1 MYSDIPACIPV
12 FTRAHTCSVTPPRLG
27 AEWDRDYKPVFQESL
42 ESPQTEIPTLFLSYV
57 EFLNKN
63 FLKTIPALSKFESYS
78 SVLKMVLS
86 CDLLPLGVPG
96 DLRCHCH
103 TGFVLLFHFL
113 GLFLRACTGEGCAG
127 AGTPTGP
134 PPHHPPSLA
143 LSSPIPH
150 PPLSLHHPHSHP
162 TPSLCPRWSQWGHPP
177 CGLCVSGQ
185 LLKVTFVS
193 VVLCA
198 LSWLLGGPCRSPLSP
213 SSPHFPRT
221 PTPCLGGS
229 SGAGCPLPLGCEQ
242 WSEQPFILP
251 AGVKCI
257 LC

>member
-1 MYSDIPACIPV
+1 
-12 FTRAHTCSVTPPRLG
+12 
-27 AEWDRDYKPVFQESL
+27 
-42 ESPQTEIPTLFLSYV
+42 
-57 EFLNKN
+57 
-63 FLKTIPALSKFESYS
+63 
-78 SVLKMVLS
+78 MVLS

-96 DLRCHCH
+96 TCTVPATPSSSCCS
-103 TGFVLLFHFL
+103 TSWACFCGPAL
-113 GLFLRACTGEGCAG
+113 GKAVPGR
-127 AGTPTGP
+127 GP
-134 PPHHPPSLA
+134 PQDPL
-143 LSSPIPH
+143 PITPLPWHSPH
-150 PPLSLHHPHSHP
+150 PSPLIVPSPPQSPHPLSVLSGLSGAILHVDS
-162 TPSLCPRWSQWGHPP
+162 
-177 CGLCVSGQ
+177 VSGQ

-213 SSPHFPRT
+213 SSPRFPRT

-229 SGAGCPLPLGCEQ
+229 SGAGCPLLLGCEQ